1 MNEKQTKTQGHVV
14 DKLGR
19 KIRAAKRKLASEM
32 LQAFE
37 EETNESADARMEFG
51 ELADRLVRLRQDV
64 EKKGGKYLGSYVSVS
79 ALEEEQE
86 PRNPDAMYCVHLES
100 YYAKDDKCHRLAE
113 HIDRI
118 AVRDIPEDVQT
129 ELQKKGKAKLKVDI

>member
-1 MNEKQTKTQGHVV
+1 MNEKQTQDHVA

-19 KIRAAKRKLASEM
+19 KIRAAKQKLASEM
-32 LQAFE
+32 LQAFGE
-37 EETNESADARMEFG
+37 GTDGSVGAIEFA
-51 ELADRLVRLRQDV
+51 ELADRLVRLRQAV
-64 EKKGGKYLGSYVSVS
+64 ENKGGTYLGSYVSVS